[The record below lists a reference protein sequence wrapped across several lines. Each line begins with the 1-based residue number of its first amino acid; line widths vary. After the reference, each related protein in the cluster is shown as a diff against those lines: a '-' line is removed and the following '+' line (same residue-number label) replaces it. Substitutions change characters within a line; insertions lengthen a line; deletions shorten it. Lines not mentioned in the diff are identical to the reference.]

1 MIDSAAAAAATH
13 SGRMDDIVVYL
24 LLAFV
29 CNIQGKHEE
38 SRVSIPEMVEEINTL
53 NVGYDWFILL
63 YKS

>member
-1 MIDSAAAAAATH
+1 
-13 SGRMDDIVVYL
+13 MDYIAVYL

-38 SRVSIPEMVEEINTL
+38 SRMSTPEMVEEINTL